1 MQPRHGVDRTILGTR
16 SLAVNW
22 QLQVVIAY
30 DEIPAGKH
38 ALRAMAGLGR
48 GLAED
53 VAFHLATWSFGRLA
67 EEGWGEVAAGD
78 AVRADILIIAT
89 SSANPLPTAVRQ
101 WTESAIRRK
110 HGSAATVVA
119 LFGPEEN
126 PDGNGSS
133 RLEAIRSM
141 AQGAGLDFLAPT
153 PRHQHAA

>member
-1 MQPRHGVDRTILGTR
+1 MHPRQRVDETASGPG
-16 SLAVNW
+16 SSAVNW

-30 DEIPAGKH
+30 DEILAGKH
-38 ALRAMAGLGR
+38 ALRAMASFGR
-48 GLAED
+48 GRAED
-53 VAFHLATWSFGRLA
+53 VAFHLATWSFSRLA
-67 EEGWGEVAAGD
+67 NEGWAEAAAGD

-110 HGSAATVVA
+110 QGSAATVVA

-126 PDGNGSS
+126 PDGSGSS

-141 AQGAGLDFLAPT
+141 AHGAGLDFFAPT
-153 PRHQHAA
+153 ARHQHAA

>member
-1 MQPRHGVDRTILGTR
+1 MQPRHCADQRTLGTGF
-16 SLAVNW
+16 LPVNW

-48 GLAED
+48 GLDKD

-89 SSANPLPTAVRQ
+89 SSANPLPAAVRQ

-110 HGSAATVVA
+110 HGSAGTVVA

-126 PDGNGSS
+126 PDGNGST
-133 RLEAIRSM
+133 RLQAIRSM
-141 AQGAGLDFLAPT
+141 AHGAGLDFYAPT
-153 PRHQHAA
+153 ARHQHAA